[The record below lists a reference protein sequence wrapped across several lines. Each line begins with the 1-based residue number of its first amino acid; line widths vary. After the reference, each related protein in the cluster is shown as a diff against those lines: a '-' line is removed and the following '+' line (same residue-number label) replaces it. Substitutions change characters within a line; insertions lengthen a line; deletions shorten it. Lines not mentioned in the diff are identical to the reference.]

1 MKVRLD
7 QILLRNRAVT
17 EEQIRKA
24 LLRQK
29 SRGGKLGTH
38 LLFYGFV
45 TEDDLIK
52 ALAEQI
58 QLSGVRLSDFTIPD
72 SVIRRVPA
80 DIAETYAAIPFRH
93 DFEKGELHVAI
104 ADSSNA
110 SAMPDIRRASG
121 VPKIVFYVAP
131 EVVIRNMIAFHYHG
145 RSQGPAIDQ
154 LIDLPD
160 LFEDENSAQPANAP
174 PSEGESRPGVQSGVL
189 MFSRQLFLKSS
200 LPPLFERE
208 GLQLSVVTTAS
219 EIATAIKGGGI
230 SRILVSEDAKAEF
243 ERFVAGAGSA
253 LALPEVS
260 HFRAVASALIDNPVP
275 YDRMAE
281 SLLSAVRVIAD
292 QKTSG
297 LPASP
302 PYALISNE
310 AAEMARTLGLGR
322 LAVDGL
328 RIAAHLPG
336 PADPSGMPGD
346 MDAAIELA
354 RRLDF
359 PWDIAECLTTLK
371 AAVPATE
378 NDYGTRDG
386 KPEPSAPA
394 GILAIAWYRHHAL
407 RAMRGKGGADPD
419 SLKTRL
425 RRQAGRL
432 APSSVVECYIR
443 MIEQSDLPVGADKD
457 LIIVGEADALP
468 ASLATELRFHG
479 FRIVQASDFQEA
491 GQVYSR
497 RRPAAILIQV
507 DESPVQADAFC
518 RHVRGDCGDAATALF
533 AVTRKNDPS
542 FLLNLMES
550 WFSDVLPLPM
560 NSRVVIARITRAL
573 STVERDSASGAG
585 QGFSA
590 TFRDLA
596 FTDLVQTLGTGMK
609 SVRMHIEH
617 ADGTHAD
624 IFFRKGRIVHAAGG
638 GMTGVDVVYRVIC
651 MQEDGNFRVEPTE
664 TFPNDNVMLPTDYIL
679 LEGSRLLDE
688 ARPGR

>member
-38 LLFYGFV
+38 LLYYRFV
-45 TEDDLIK
+45 TEDDLIQ

-58 QLSGVRLSDFTIPD
+58 QLNGVRLSDFTIPD
-72 SVIRRVPA
+72 AVIQRIPA

-110 SAMPDIRRASG
+110 SAMPDMRRASG
-121 VPKIVFYVAP
+121 VPRIIFYVAP
-131 EVVIRNMIAFHYHG
+131 EVVIRNLIAFHYHG
-145 RSQGPAIDQ
+145 RSQGTAIDQ

-160 LFEDENSAQPANAP
+160 LFEAENASQAAHAA
-174 PSEGESRPGVQSGVL
+174 PSEGEPRSGVQSGIL
-189 MFSRQLFLKSS
+189 MLSRQIFLKSA
-200 LPPLFERE
+200 LPTLFERE
-208 GLQLSVVTTAS
+208 GLHLTVVTSAA
-219 EIATAIKGGGI
+219 EIAAAIRGGGI

-243 ERFVAGAGSA
+243 ARFIAGAGAA
-253 LALPEVS
+253 LELPEVS

-281 SLLSAVRVIAD
+281 TLLSAVRVIAD

-297 LPASP
+297 LPTSP

-328 RIAAHLPG
+328 RIASHLLGPG
-336 PADPSGMPGD
+336 EPAGMPGD
-346 MDAAIELA
+346 LDASVELA

-359 PWDIAECLTTLK
+359 PWDIAGCLETLK
-371 AAVPATE
+371 SAAPVGE

-386 KPEPSAPA
+386 KPEPAAPA
-394 GILAIAWYRHHAL
+394 GILALAWHRHHAL
-407 RAMRGKGGADPD
+407 RSMRGKGGADLD
-419 SLKTRL
+419 TLKTLL

-432 APSSVVECYIR
+432 APSAVVEAYIR

-457 LIIVGEADALP
+457 LIIVGESDALP

-479 FRIVQASDFQEA
+479 FRIVHASDFQEA
-491 GQVYSR
+491 GKVYAR
-497 RRPAAILIQV
+497 RHPAAILIQV
-507 DESPVQADAFC
+507 DESPALADAFC
-518 RHVRGDCGDAATALF
+518 RHIRGECGDAATALF
-533 AVTRKNDPS
+533 AVTRKSDPS

-573 STVERDSASGAG
+573 STAEKDSAAGAG

-609 SVRMHIEH
+609 NVKMHIEH
-617 ADGTHAD
+617 ADGTQAD
-624 IFFRKGRIVHAAGG
+624 IYFRNGRIVHAAGY
-638 GMTGVDVVYRVIC
+638 GMTGVDVVYRVVC

-664 TFPNDNVMLPTDYIL
+664 AYPNDNVMLPTDYIL